1 LLPPDPRRAIQALLE
16 EALMLRSRG
25 LARRAR
31 LIGLAGLAT
40 VALAACGSS
49 AGLSSTST
57 SPAGVNT
64 GSNASGTGQS
74 ATTNAAASGTRT
86 GRRGMAGMSMGP
98 AEAKAER
105 VDGITPIPT
114 QILGTSDWQGM
125 KISAMAMTA
134 VPFVIFDGTNER
146 MVKPP
151 KNVSFHLMV
160 DLSDAHTNYPIPYAG
175 VWATIRKAGKI
186 VFDERQW
193 PMISEYIGPH
203 YGNNVVLPG
212 AGKYQLS
219 LLVSPPVSAR
229 HIEYQKVW
237 LTPHRVDYTFDWN
250 PRS

>member
-1 LLPPDPRRAIQALLE
+1 
-16 EALMLRSRG
+16 MLRSRG

-31 LIGLAGLAT
+31 LIALAGLAT

-86 GRRGMAGMSMGP
+86 GTRGMASMSMGP

>member
-1 LLPPDPRRAIQALLE
+1 
-16 EALMLRSRG
+16 MSM
-25 LARRAR
+25 
-31 LIGLAGLAT
+31 
-40 VALAACGSS
+40 
-49 AGLSSTST
+49 
-57 SPAGVNT
+57 AGVNT
-64 GSNASGTGQS
+64 GSNAAGTGHS
-74 ATTNAAASGTRT
+74 ATTNAAASGTST
-86 GRRGMAGMSMGP
+86 GTRGMAGMSMGP
-98 AEAKAER
+98 ADAKAER

-134 VPFVIFDGTNER
+134 VPFVIFNGTNER

-160 DLSDAHTNYPIPYAG
+160 ELSDAHTNDPIPYAG

-229 HIEYQKVW
+229 HIEYQNVW

>member
-1 LLPPDPRRAIQALLE
+1 
-16 EALMLRSRG
+16 MLRSLG
-25 LARRAR
+25 AARRAR
-31 LIGLAGLAT
+31 LIGLAGLAAA
-40 VALAACGSS
+40 ALAACGSS

-57 SPAGVNT
+57 NMAGMKT

-74 ATTNAAASGTRT
+74 AMTNAAAT
-86 GRRGMAGMSMGP
+86 GAGARSMAAGMSMGP

-114 QILGTSDWQGM
+114 QMLGTSDWQGM

-134 VPFVIFDGTNER
+134 VPFVIFNGNKER

-160 DLSDAHTNYPIPYAG
+160 ELNDAHTNYPIPYAG
-175 VWATIRKAGKI
+175 VWATVRKAGKI

-229 HIEYQKVW
+229 HIEYQNVW
-237 LTPHRVDYTFDWN
+237 LKPHRVNYTFDWK